1 MIKAID
7 NSPKEAKIVKLNRIP
22 SQVQQLQKSVQ
33 LQQYQSKQPK
43 QLTNFEI
50 SKSSYDNESF
60 SETSDTETLDV
71 SGEFL
76 EKLFVIKDYW
86 GSLVYGDLR
95 VERGEFVYPIFESD
109 VYYLVENELGAQG
122 FVPKECCVNLDE
134 TVQKAR
140 SRMIDGSFSKITSL

>member
-22 SQVQQLQKSVQ
+22 SQVQLQLQKPVQ
-33 LQQYQSKQPK
+33 LQQYQPK

-76 EKLFVIKDYW
+76 EKLFVIKDYS

-140 SRMIDGSFSKITSL
+140 SRMIDGTFSKITSL